1 MSLFNCLFVKYD
13 LLAYNLVM
21 YRLVYV
27 LIVISLI
34 CVPAWCEQKPSVLNT
49 DIKEDIKQSSLTD
62 LREQMRLYYNTNNL
76 SSCMDILSKIPDA
89 EKNAE
94 DWLLMSNIALDNNK
108 SMDAFL
114 YLQRSLLAD
123 SKFYKAYYNLGNI
136 HFENG
141 NINLAM
147 DSYRKAIKYKEDFSY
162 AYYNLGC
169 CYLKK
174 KNYRLA
180 RYYFANAIKYNSQEP
195 TFYYNIAYT
204 YKMLKNEKRARE
216 ALTFYE
222 ELMSK

>member
-1 MSLFNCLFVKYD
+1 
-13 LLAYNLVM
+13 
-21 YRLVYV
+21 
-27 LIVISLI
+27 
-34 CVPAWCEQKPSVLNT
+34 
-49 DIKEDIKQSSLTD
+49 
-62 LREQMRLYYNTNNL
+62 
-76 SSCMDILSKIPDA
+76 
-89 EKNAE
+89 
-94 DWLLMSNIALDNNK
+94 
-108 SMDAFL
+108 
-114 YLQRSLLAD
+114 
-123 SKFYKAYYNLGNI
+123 
-136 HFENG
+136 
-141 NINLAM
+141 M